1 MLISTRIFYVVL
13 SVLSVVLMIT
23 FVQNYVG
30 ENSLEQIFVYG
41 LENAEHDMN
50 IHHNYVQ
57 ITTQGD
63 NTNHE
68 VTEGLCNKLLES
80 CATQNTDSATDDD
93 EATTEQDNTADDISE
108 KYFEQPDQ
116 EITASPLTSFQ
127 AGQNATNA
135 IGIIGQPQ
143 LLNQTNAT
151 LGGNFTQAETGFENF
166 TGGNFTQA
174 ETGFETYEDPI
185 LGFSILQP
193 SGWQK
198 VENNTERYS
207 AITLVSPQESTPDP
221 VIERLVL
228 RINNIPTNFTLD
240 DYSMRVRDALEKNS
254 NFSVIN
260 FNSTVLSGNPAY
272 GVIGIENEGGKN
284 VDVIDKWTIKDG
296 IVYRIVFYSDN
307 AKSSIYMPMG
317 QKMID
322 SFSIT
327 R

>member
-1 MLISTRIFYVVL
+1 MLIATRVLYVVI
-13 SVLSVVLMIT
+13 SVVLTIT
-23 FVQNYVG
+23 FAQNYVG
-30 ENSLEQIFVYG
+30 ENNLERIFVYG
-41 LENAEHDMN
+41 LENSEHDMTN
-50 IHHNYVQ
+50 HHNYVP

-63 NTNHE
+63 NDNDR
-68 VTEGLCNKLLES
+68 VTEGLCNKLFES
-80 CATQNTDSATDDD
+80 CPAQNTDSSVED
-93 EATTEQDNTADDISE
+93 EDSTTGQDNATADISE

-116 EITASPLTSFQ
+116 EIPASPLTGLQ
-127 AGQNATNA
+127 AGQNATSA
-135 IGIIGQPQ
+135 LGIIGQTQ

-151 LGGNFTQAETGFENF
+151 LGGNFTQAETGFENL

-198 VENNTERYS
+198 VENNTDRYS
-207 AITLVSPQESTPDP
+207 AITLVSPKESTSDP

-228 RINNIPTNFTLD
+228 RINNIPTNLTLD

-254 NFSVIN
+254 NFKIIN
-260 FNSTVLSGNPAY
+260 FNSTVLSTNPAY
-272 GVIGIENEGGKN
+272 GVTGVENEGDQT
-284 VDVIDKWTIKDG
+284 VDVIDRWTIKDG

-307 AKSSIYMPMG
+307 AKSATYLPIG
-317 QKMID
+317 EKMID
-322 SFSIT
+322 SFNIT